1 MTADLVQRF
10 RASRNWWIDHPMVD
24 WIVVGILVAAG
35 VATDVGLSERAAGSP
50 RHVWY
55 QTLAAVLAGML
66 GIAIT
71 ATTILWALVRG
82 PRLRRLILAA
92 GPRLTHLYMTSLAS
106 LASCAVIAAVAIPV
120 DAGQTA
126 NAFANVVDAAFI
138 ISTLRGARLLWMF
151 GRMLTVIS
159 EDARETSEPDR
170 WESPTIT
177 DADYPL
183 QRRS

>member
-1 MTADLVQRF
+1 
-10 RASRNWWIDHPMVD
+10 MVD
-24 WIVVGILVAAG
+24 WIVVGVLVAVS
-35 VATDVGLSERAAGSP
+35 VAADAGLSERAAGSP
-50 RHVWY
+50 RHIWY

-92 GPRLTHLYMTSLAS
+92 GPRLSRLYMTSLAS

-120 DAGQTA
+120 DAGRTA
-126 NAFANVVDAAFI
+126 NAFGHVVDAALI
-138 ISTLRGARLLWMF
+138 LSTLRGARLLWML
-151 GRMLTVIS
+151 GRMLTAIS
-159 EDARETSEPDR
+159 EDARESSEPAR